1 MITFDQATV
10 DSSGAF
16 LIGELERLD
25 QTLNLPLV
33 GYTWTRDIQLREDVS
48 IADDISSWTN
58 TSFGAA
64 GTGANPNGKNWV
76 GKDSTAIAGVN
87 VDISKD
93 GNPLNL
99 WGMELGWTVV
109 ELAAAQQVGR
119 PIDTQ
124 KYDGMQLK
132 WQMDNDEQVYIGDDA
147 LGLKGLANLVGVTLN
162 NAPKTWA
169 NSTNDEILDS
179 VNSILSNAWAAS
191 GYSIVPSDLRSIH
204 CWRAVRFP
212 KRVTSHC

>member
-58 TSFGAA
+58 TSFAAA

-87 VDISKD
+87 VDIGKS
-93 GNPLNL
+93 
-99 WGMELGWTVV
+99 
-109 ELAAAQQVGR
+109 
-119 PIDTQ
+119 
-124 KYDGMQLK
+124 
-132 WQMDNDEQVYIGDDA
+132 
-147 LGLKGLANLVGVTLN
+147 
-162 NAPKTWA
+162 
-169 NSTNDEILDS
+169 
-179 VNSILSNAWAAS
+179 
-191 GYSIVPSDLRSIH
+191 
-204 CWRAVRFP
+204 
-212 KRVTSHC
+212 

>member
-1 MITFDQATV
+1 MSEIAKGRNTRATTGDAQRPNMGMTSIASLNKQIAVFWAKNHVRLRSGRIRAHIDPLHLVCGITICQRHEKTVMATV

-58 TSFGAA
+58 TSFAAA

-87 VDISKD
+87 VDIGKS
-93 GNPLNL
+93 GNPS
-99 WGMELGWTVV
+99 
-109 ELAAAQQVGR
+109 GR
-119 PIDTQ
+119 
-124 KYDGMQLK
+124 
-132 WQMDNDEQVYIGDDA
+132 V
-147 LGLKGLANLVGVTLN
+147 
-162 NAPKTWA
+162 APA
-169 NSTNDEILDS
+169 
-179 VNSILSNAWAAS
+179 
-191 GYSIVPSDLRSIH
+191 PR
-204 CWRAVRFP
+204 
-212 KRVTSHC
+212 

>member
-87 VDISKD
+87 VDIGKD

-99 WGMELGWTVV
+99 WGMTVRLRRKVVREYGIKSLV
-109 ELAAAQQVGR
+109 EA
-119 PIDTQ
+119 P
-124 KYDGMQLK
+124 
-132 WQMDNDEQVYIGDDA
+132 
-147 LGLKGLANLVGVTLN
+147 VTFFG
-162 NAPKTWA
+162 
-169 NSTNDEILDS
+169 E
-179 VNSILSNAWAAS
+179 
-191 GYSIVPSDLRSIH
+191 
-204 CWRAVRFP
+204 
-212 KRVTSHC
+212 

>member
-87 VDISKD
+87 VDISKRRQSTE
-93 GNPLNL
+93 PLGHGTGL
-99 WGMELGWTVV
+99 DRCRAGSSS
-109 ELAAAQQVGR
+109 AGR
-119 PIDTQ
+119 SPD
-124 KYDGMQLK
+124 
-132 WQMDNDEQVYIGDDA
+132 
-147 LGLKGLANLVGVTLN
+147 
-162 NAPKTWA
+162 
-169 NSTNDEILDS
+169 
-179 VNSILSNAWAAS
+179 
-191 GYSIVPSDLRSIH
+191 
-204 CWRAVRFP
+204 
-212 KRVTSHC
+212 